1 MSNFKVNS
9 IANKNGDFGP
19 VIAGISTFNSTG
31 CMTLPRGST
40 ERRGPRSRGIFAG
53 GDINPATKQ
62 DTIDFINIQSNGNA
76 IDFGNLSTV
85 TSRPSGVS
93 NSTRGLFVG
102 GTNPVSPYYL
112 NRIEYITMS
121 SLGNSEDFADI
132 SQTLWYVSGG
142 ANDTRAVVGGG
153 YAVPNATSNVN
164 NIESIT
170 IASLGV
176 NSSDFGDLLYAT
188 REHSGTASPTR
199 VVWFGGKGLTG
210 VSDQQNTIQFITIAT
225 LGNSEDFGDL
235 PIDTSSSNA
244 SSNGIRGFCCGGN
257 TPSPFSASNI
267 FIVTMATKGEAT
279 EYDDL
284 NASPS
289 QLPQIGTVANSN
301 KAIVAGG
308 TSGSGQ
314 NVIQSFSMA
323 TTGQSADFGDLT
335 VGRYAAGGVSDSH
348 GGLTDL

>member
-1 MSNFKVNS
+1 MSDFKVNS
-9 IANKNGDFGP
+9 ITNKNGDFGP
-19 VIAGISTFNSTG
+19 TISGVSTNASSG
-31 CMTLPRGST
+31 CMIIPKGST

-53 GDINPATKQ
+53 GDINPATAQ

-85 TSRPSGVS
+85 TSRAGGVS
-93 NSTRGLFVG
+93 NSTRGLFIG

-121 SLGNSEDFADI
+121 SLGNSEDFADT
-132 SQTLWYVSGG
+132 SSRLWYQSGG
-142 ANDTRAVVGGG
+142 ANDTRAIVGGG
-153 YAVPNATSNVN
+153 YGVPDATSNAN
-164 NIESIT
+164 SIDSIN

-188 REHSGTASPTR
+188 REHPATASPTR
-199 VVWFGGKGLTG
+199 VVWFGGKGNTG
-210 VSDQQNTIQFITIAT
+210 ISDPQATIQFVTIAT
-225 LGNSEDFGDL
+225 LGNSEEFGSL
-235 PIDTSSSNA
+235 PATFNSGNA

-257 TPSPFSASNI
+257 TPSPFSASSI
-267 FIVTMATKGEAT
+267 FTVTMATKGDAT
-279 EYDDL
+279 DYDDL
-284 NASPS
+284 NSSPS

-335 VGRYAAGGVSDSH
+335 VGRYGAAGVSDSH
-348 GGLTDL
+348 GGLLE